1 MIEELEKKL
10 EEMFVKANVGSWLCP
25 ENPIEGAKQVAERW
39 KKTTKYMTKTEEN
52 YLDALKLRLRQG
64 NVEI

>member
-10 EEMFVKANVGSWLCP
+10 EEMFIAQGIGSWCNR
-25 ENPIEGAKQVAERW
+25 EDVIDGAKQVAERW

-52 YLDALKLRLRQG
+52 YLDALKLRLKQG